1 MKLYCSKCGIE
12 LTHSR
17 KAIPGKA
24 HILDLVDP
32 HNCKGYA
39 VEEVEDEKET
49 ILQVLQNLKDVE
61 TTIERVSEIQRRF
74 PEPGDRRDNATS
86 TAPVGLLKSLDKL
99 TPSPHYELD

>member
-17 KAIPGKA
+17 KAITGKA

-39 VEEVEDEKET
+39 VEEAEDEKET

-61 TTIERVSEIQRRF
+61 TTIEKVAETQRRF
-74 PEPGDRRDNATS
+74 PEPGDRRFNVTS
-86 TAPVGLLKSLDKL
+86 TAPANLINSIHNLP
-99 TPSPHYELD
+99 PSGGELN